1 MTDIAFNILS
11 TKTEP
16 VSFKQLWAEVNE
28 VLRLEPSVAAKK
40 ISLFYTNLSLDG
52 RFVALKENNW
62 ELKKRMKF
70 EDAFIDTSS
79 IEIDDSDVDDD
90 FIEEEDKEIDA
101 PHDEY

>member
-1 MTDIAFNILS
+1 MTDIAFDILS

-16 VSFKQLWAEVNE
+16 VSFKQLWKEVSE
-28 VLRLEPSVAAKK
+28 TLRLEPSVAAKK
-40 ISLFYTNLSLDG
+40 MSQFYTNLSLDG

-79 IEIDDSDVDDD
+79 IEIDETDLDDEYID
-90 FIEEEDKEIDA
+90 EEDKEIDI
-101 PHDEY
+101 PHDDY